1 MDIEKKENLIVEKK
15 KNRFSKNLI
24 NLVESKYLRTN
35 FIEVQKNDSLSTKT
49 KKIKIKQS
57 EIRVGDLVQIGYR
70 IPEGDKER
78 IQFYEGLIISKK
90 KRTLSKTFTIRRY
103 VQSIGLEQIFLL
115 NSPKIFSLLIKQSSK
130 IRKAKLYF
138 IRTLSTKA
146 VRLKLT

>member
-1 MDIEKKENLIVEKK
+1 M
-15 KNRFSKNLI
+15 
-24 NLVESKYLRTN
+24 VESKYLRTN

-90 KRTLSKTFTIRRY
+90 NRTLSKTFTIRRY

>member
-49 KKIKIKQS
+49 KNLKVKQS

-90 KRTLSKTFTIRRY
+90 NRTLSKTFTIRRY

-115 NSPKIFSLLIKQSSK
+115 HSPKISSLLIKQSSK